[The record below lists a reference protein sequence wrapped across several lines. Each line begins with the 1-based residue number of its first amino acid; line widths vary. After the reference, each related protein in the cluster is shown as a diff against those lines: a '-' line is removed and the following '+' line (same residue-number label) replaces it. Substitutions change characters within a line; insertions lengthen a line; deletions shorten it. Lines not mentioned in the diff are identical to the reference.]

1 MSDRFDLTDD
11 LIERGLLRRAPR
23 GTDARLLDRVMA
35 DVASTSQVIGWW
47 PRPLAGLGRSWR
59 KPASLLVVAGV
70 SLAVVG
76 AMLGGS
82 GGDRTK
88 PAVIV
93 ASPSPSSEPSPSPI
107 GSDGP
112 CTTDTIVVRVGEEM
126 PPLTTA
132 PPIAPAPGVFTIAS
146 PIGSTHTEVWVAEAG
161 AVPTRIAT
169 VDGPGINVVD
179 LPARSPDG
187 SLVLLG
193 AGKVSPA
200 GLNPECSDL
209 YLIRTDGSEATRLTY
224 HGPGEY
230 VTAAAFSPDGRTIAY
245 SSWDGVSILDIETG
259 ESRLVRGCDSSYA
272 YTGSIAWAPSGVRF
286 AIVCNDQVVVVDPVE
301 ARATRTATGAGNV
314 LAIGWSGD
322 TVVAARIGGLEPA
335 AHVRIER
342 IDPASERVEV
352 GDALADEGIEWVI
365 VGNDSISPDGTHAI
379 IEGGLVG
386 SAPGI
391 DFQSGFYLIDVA
403 GGPPRLVLQPLEA
416 FDGWTKDGQAIL
428 AVDYNAASPTLIRID
443 RSNDAR
449 STLGPL
455 PAGLSSVIWAVP

>member
-1 MSDRFDLTDD
+1 MSERVDLTDD

-23 GTDARLLDRVMA
+23 GADAGLVDRVMA

-47 PRPLAGLGRSWR
+47 PRPLADRGRSWR
-59 KPASLLVVAGV
+59 KPASLLVVASV

-76 AMLGGS
+76 AMLGGT

-93 ASPSPSSEPSPSPI
+93 ASPSPSGEPSPSPF

-209 YLIRTDGSEATRLTY
+209 YLIRTDGPEATRLTY

-230 VTAAAFSPDGRTIAY
+230 VTAAAFSPDGRIIAY
-245 SSWDGVSILDIETG
+245 SSWDGISILDIETG
-259 ESRLVRGCDSSYA
+259 ESRLVGGCDSSYA
-272 YTGSIAWAPSGVRF
+272 YTGSIAWAPSGAQF
-286 AIVCNDQVVVVDPVE
+286 AIVCEDRLILVDPSE
-301 ARATRTATGAGNV
+301 ARAPRTVTSAGNTM
-314 LAIGWSGD
+314 AFGWSGE
-322 TVVAARIGGLEPA
+322 TVVVARLGEGSA
-335 AHVRIER
+335 GHVRVDR
-342 IDPASERVEV
+342 IDGASGQMEV
-352 GDALADEGIEWVI
+352 GVSRADGGIEWV
-365 VGNDSISPDGTHAI
+365 VGGNGSVSPDGTQI
-379 IEGGLVG
+379 LIEGGLIG
-386 SAPGI
+386 SVPG
-391 DFQSGFYLIDVA
+391 FSFESGFYLIDVA
-403 GGPPRLVLQPLEA
+403 GGPPRLVLQPLED
-416 FDGWTKDGQAIL
+416 FDGWTQDGQAIL

-443 RSNDAR
+443 RSNGAR

-455 PAGLSSVIWAVP
+455 PAALEDAIWSAP